1 MVTGEKPVLRV
12 FCARSTTKYFYYCC
26 VLIIYYPHYLIS
38 SQLLQK
44 NLPHMVN
51 NLNIELFKLIFNIR
65 NEFYE
70 IDNFK
75 SCFLL
80 LH

>member
-1 MVTGEKPVLRV
+1 
-12 FCARSTTKYFYYCC
+12 
-26 VLIIYYPHYLIS
+26 
-38 SQLLQK
+38 
-44 NLPHMVN
+44 MVN

-70 IDNFK
+70 IYNFK

>member
-1 MVTGEKPVLRV
+1 M
-12 FCARSTTKYFYYCC
+12 FCARSTIKYFYYCC
-26 VLIIYYPHYLIS
+26 VLIFYYPHYLIS

-70 IDNFK
+70 IYNFK